1 MKSPLIM
8 SAIVVAMLTGCTK
21 QAQQDSE
28 KAAESAATSM
38 QQVASTIRTIGNTAD
53 RVNEISTRIK
63 GIQGVELTHAAS
75 TWEYKV
81 VALTGATAESTEK
94 ELNTLG
100 LEGWELVTR
109 MGEGNNLVFK
119 RRMVIG
125 VREKASPEEG
135 ETNKE

>member
-1 MKSPLIM
+1 MNSPLILP
-8 SAIVVAMLTGCTK
+8 AIAVAMLTGCTK

-38 QQVASTIRTIGNTAD
+38 EQVASTIRTIGNTAD
-53 RVNEISTRIK
+53 QVKEISTRIK

-109 MGEGNNLVFK
+109 MGNGNNLVFK

-125 VREKASPEEG
+125 VRETTSPEEG